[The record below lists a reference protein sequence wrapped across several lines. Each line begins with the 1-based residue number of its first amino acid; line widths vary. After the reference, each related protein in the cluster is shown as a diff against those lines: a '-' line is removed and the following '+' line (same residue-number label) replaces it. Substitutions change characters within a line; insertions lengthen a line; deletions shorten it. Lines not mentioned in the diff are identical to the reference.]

1 VQCYSGLITGE
12 DWGPADFDGLVDF
25 LNQFDHPMVNI
36 QPITPMPGTPLYDE
50 EHEHLTLP
58 RSHSERWDM
67 AHLAFTPTA
76 LSPRA
81 YYWQLLLAYYRTSA
95 SAAQRRYIKGRYG
108 NHVYRR
114 VLRGALGITWQYLKL
129 IARPG

>member
-1 VQCYSGLITGE
+1 
-12 DWGPADFDGLVDF
+12 
-25 LNQFDHPMVNI
+25 
-36 QPITPMPGTPLYDE
+36 
-50 EHEHLTLP
+50 
-58 RSHSERWDM
+58 M

-81 YYWQLLLAYYRTSA
+81 YYWQLLRAYFRTSA

-114 VLRGALGITWQYLKL
+114 VLRGAIGITWQYLKL
-129 IARPG
+129 IVRPG